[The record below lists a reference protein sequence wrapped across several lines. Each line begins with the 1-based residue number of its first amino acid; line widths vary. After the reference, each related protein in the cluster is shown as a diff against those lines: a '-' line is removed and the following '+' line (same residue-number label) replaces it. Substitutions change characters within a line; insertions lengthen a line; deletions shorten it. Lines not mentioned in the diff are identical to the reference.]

1 MPAGKTET
9 INVRVRPDLKR
20 LLQEA
25 AEYENRSQTNLLETL
40 IFDHC
45 RKLGLIVLP
54 RMTRTESEG

>member
-40 IFDHC
+40 ILDHC
-45 RKLGLIVLP
+45 RKLGLVVPP
-54 RMTRTESEG
+54 RVIRIESEG

>member
-40 IFDHC
+40 ILDHC
-45 RKLGLIVLP
+45 RKLGLVVQA
-54 RMTRTESEG
+54 RVTRTESEG

>member
-40 IFDHC
+40 ILDHC
-45 RKLGLIVLP
+45 RKLGLIVRP

>member
-40 IFDHC
+40 ILDHC
-45 RKLGLIVLP
+45 RKLGLVVQP
-54 RMTRTESEG
+54 RVSRIESEG

>member
-40 IFDHC
+40 ILDHC
-45 RKLGLIVLP
+45 RKLGLVVPP
-54 RMTRTESEG
+54 RVTRIESEG

>member
-1 MPAGKTET
+1 MPVGKTET

-40 IFDHC
+40 ILDHC
-45 RKLGLIVLP
+45 RKLGLVATP
-54 RMTRTESEG
+54 RVNRTEFEG

>member
-40 IFDHC
+40 ILDHC
-45 RKLGLIVLP
+45 RKLGLVVPP
-54 RMTRTESEG
+54 RVTRTESEG

>member
-25 AEYENRSQTNLLETL
+25 AEHENRSQTNLLETL
-40 IFDHC
+40 ILDHC
-45 RKLGLIVLP
+45 RKLGLVVQP
-54 RMTRTESEG
+54 RVTRTESEE